1 MTSSKTPRRAGTG
14 RQHSARP
21 KTRNLIRWTDE
32 LDKKLL
38 LTIQWACNVKGI
50 KIPFELVASEMS
62 STKSSDISAGA
73 IVQHLAKFR
82 VRMVEQGL
90 SVPPP
95 LTRGGNNHVA
105 AAKASQGSKTDGSVK
120 AGSTL
125 RSTKPTGKKS
135 KQNDDSE
142 QETPEETDDDSEI
155 VTPKKPSAK
164 AKGKRKANGP
174 SRGGRTSQGIQQ
186 FDDSDSDVVKQEPT
200 SSAEDRDS
208 QARYGVGDSMW
219 NLDGTEE
226 APPKRV
232 RTSVSS
238 SQSSQ
243 SPTKVIVLD
252 IGREGFAKLGVSGQ
266 AEDFEPGEDVSGY
279 QSENSEHSSNDNFHG
294 NSSPMDRTSYGG
306 AAVSATTANY
316 HNPYGHNTFGSNQTK
331 TLEDEHDLGLV
342 QHDGFEEDLLGHV
355 TLYDQ
360 NRSNGPSGFNDLSPA
375 SYSYSHAKS
384 HGNQKHA
391 AHNLRESSDLAGVDE
406 RLSSNASTAN
416 PKNGVANC
424 GRLSEKTAMH
434 NRFQGTSGTYF
445 YDGVTGVSNRQTADK
460 TPVQDFS
467 QFGPPTSS
475 AGGHRS
481 SYSSMGSYQPIGGD
495 FVSFPEI
502 SYGDCSEKPSG
513 MSRNPNGLDYMASG
527 APFHH
532 DDGTTWEAFLDSEN
546 YGFGY

>member
-1 MTSSKTPRRAGTG
+1 M
-14 RQHSARP
+14 
-21 KTRNLIRWTDE
+21 
-32 LDKKLL
+32 
-38 LTIQWACNVKGI
+38 KGI

-243 SPTKVIVLD
+243 SPTKVVVLD

-331 TLEDEHDLGLV
+331 TLEDDHDLGLV